1 MKFGIVLLAGALS
14 LGIAGCAPRNG
25 AFGDVGATRP
35 SDPDVVG
42 FGELFDSALL
52 IGPAFQNGGSSA
64 LTEQLIWEAAHDT
77 DMAPSLWRRGGDRAL
92 SPRQG
97 RRVGRPAD
105 GAKSR
110 AGAACH
116 RQHAVAIGKSPVGNK
131 APRTNG
137 GAPC

>member
-1 MKFGIVLLAGALS
+1 MKLGIVLLAGALF

-42 FGELFDSALL
+42 FGELFDSALP

-77 DMAPSLWRRGGDRAL
+77 DMAPSLWRRQGLNSSQVEEPERARHYGGDEWTAQQMAQ
-92 SPRQG
+92 SPEQ
-97 RRVGRPAD
+97 
-105 GAKSR
+105 
-110 AGAACH
+110 
-116 RQHAVAIGKSPVGNK
+116 
-131 APRTNG
+131 APLVTDSTLL
-137 GAPC
+137 P

>member
-77 DMAPSLWRRGGDRAL
+77 DMAPSLWRRQGFNSSQVEETER
-92 SPRQG
+92 SPHG
-97 RRVGRPAD
+97 RDD
-105 GAKSR
+105 GWDAQQM
-110 AGAACH
+110 A
-116 RQHAVAIGKSPVGNK
+116 QSPEQ
-131 APRTNG
+131 APLATDSTLL
-137 GAPC
+137 P